1 MKGSAAKPRSQR
13 QLRVGEVIRHAL
25 VRLIERGE
33 ANDPQLNEI
42 SITITQVLVS
52 PDLRASSVFIMPLG
66 GENAAK
72 VLESLNRAAP
82 FFKRRLASI
91 VKLRKFPT
99 ISFKLDNSFDNAD
112 KIEFL
117 LKTPAVVADIRA
129 SAEVTED

>member
-1 MKGSAAKPRSQR
+1 MKGSALKPRSQR

-66 GENAAK
+66 GENADT

-82 FFKRRLASI
+82 FFKRRLASM
-91 VKLRKFPT
+91 VNLRKFPT
-99 ISFKLDNSFDNAD
+99 ISFQLDNSFDNAD
-112 KIEFL
+112 TIELL
-117 LKTPAVVADIRA
+117 LKTPAVVADIR
-129 SAEVTED
+129 SPIEVAED